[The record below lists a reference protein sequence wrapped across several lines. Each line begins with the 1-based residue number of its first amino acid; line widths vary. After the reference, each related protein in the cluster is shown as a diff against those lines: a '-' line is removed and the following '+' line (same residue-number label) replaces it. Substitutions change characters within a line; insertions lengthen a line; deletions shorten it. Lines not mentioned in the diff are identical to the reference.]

1 MPIGMFLIKWD
12 EIEGGAIFLQYP
24 KDLDTPVNIVQQI
37 QISHNFIESYIAIK
51 VLNWNSI
58 SYYNEK
64 TEIII
69 VLVLDKY
76 ADSSDYMIVIEEFNK
91 ELGKGHSD
99 EKLIECLKKAMN
111 KDVFRTKDE
120 VIVKLSNQV
129 AQLRMKEYDN
139 ERKFESLAKIDSL
152 SVKSKILVLLAMN
165 SELNIKEFR
174 KVIKT
179 SKKWLESVIETL
191 EKNEIIGFDSKKD
204 AYYLI
209 F

>member
-1 MPIGMFLIKWD
+1 MPIGIFLIKWD
-12 EIEGGAIFLQYP
+12 EIEGGTIYLQYP
-24 KDLDTPVNIVQQI
+24 NDLDIPVNIVQQI

-51 VLNWNSI
+51 ELNWNSL
-58 SYYNEK
+58 SHYNEK

-76 ADSSDYMIVIEEFNK
+76 DDSSDYMIVIEEFNE
-91 ELGKGHSD
+91 ELGKSLSD
-99 EKLIECLKKAMN
+99 KDLIENLKIALN
-111 KDVFRTKDE
+111 RDVFRTKDE

-129 AQLRMKEYDN
+129 AQLRMKEYDL
-139 ERKFESLAKIDSL
+139 ERKFEILSKIDSL
-152 SVKSKILVLLAMN
+152 SVKSKILILLSMN
-165 SELNIKEFR
+165 SELSIKELR
-174 KVIKT
+174 KTIKT

-191 EKNEIIGFDSKKD
+191 EKNKIIGFDSQKD